1 MIFRIEKNVIDFI
14 SAIILLI
21 ILAPIILVLG
31 LILLISLKGNP
42 LFYQKRIGLKG
53 MPFNLIKFRSMTSER
68 DSFGALLPDNL
79 RMTKVGQFLRNV
91 SLDELPQ
98 LINVIKG
105 DMSLVGPRP
114 LLPEYIPLYNSFQQ
128 RRHDVKPGITGWAQV
143 NGRNAIS
150 WEKKFELDVW
160 YVDNQNFILDL
171 KILWYTLIKV
181 IKSDGVSSE
190 SSVTMEKFTGS
201 A

>member
-1 MIFRIEKNVIDFI
+1 LIFRIEKNVIDFI